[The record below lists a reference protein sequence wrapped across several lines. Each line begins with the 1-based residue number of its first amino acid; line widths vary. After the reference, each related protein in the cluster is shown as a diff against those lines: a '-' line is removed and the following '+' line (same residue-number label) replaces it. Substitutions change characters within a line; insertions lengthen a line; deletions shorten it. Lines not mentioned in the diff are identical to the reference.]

1 MSITFESKDYNEL
14 QTNNVDLLING
25 VAASG
30 GETINVGDTL
40 KMVCKSG
47 FVFSQD
53 VEYPR
58 GSPKGQTGPGCA
70 LQGRTNAWTAY
81 SHFYPFTL
89 DSETEATFNYDS
101 DADSESYSSAPKFFA
116 KTEQP
121 SVVVTGT
128 NKVYSVNNDTIKEV
142 NLNRFYSTVGN
153 DGKPSGTVDYGQYI
167 ISLIELP
174 TAIGSDL
181 ILEPEAV
188 ELGDKQ
194 LSVKAPVVA
203 KDVFV
208 IDMGT
213 ISVPSINGNSLD
225 YANTVCN
232 LHLPYANSVA
242 LELEYVIGEDL
253 SIVYNIDAYTG
264 DATINIT
271 SSKTNEVFLSKKVSL
286 GINIPYGA
294 FSRSQATVD
303 NANIEQG
310 GNNGI
315 KSPYVEIFRN
325 ESPLAKSFFSVPIQD
340 DGLLLGNVGYI
351 EVENIALEF
360 NVIANEKQKIMDQL
374 NDGVIIND

>member
-1 MSITFESKDYNEL
+1 MSLTFDSVDYDTL

-25 VAASG
+25 VVASG

-47 FVFSQD
+47 FVFSQN

-58 GSPKGQTGPGCA
+58 SSGETGPGA
-70 LQGRTNAWTAY
+70 SLIGASDPWTGSSPY
-81 SHFYPFTL
+81 YPFTI
-89 DSETEATFNYDS
+89 DSGTEATFNYDS
-101 DADSESYSSAPKFFA
+101 AADYNNYTGETFFA

-128 NKVYSVNNDTIKEV
+128 NKVYSVNNDIIKEV

-153 DGKPSGTVDYGQYI
+153 DGQPSGTVDYGQYI

-181 ILEPEAV
+181 IMEPEAV

-194 LSVKAPVVA
+194 LSVQAPIVA
-203 KDVFV
+203 NDVFV

-213 ISVPSINGNSLD
+213 ISVPAINGNSLD

-253 SIVYNIDAYTG
+253 SVVYNIDAYTG
-264 DATINIT
+264 DAIINIS

-303 NANIEQG
+303 NSNIEQG
-310 GNNGI
+310 GDNGI

-325 ESPLAKSFFSVPIQD
+325 ESPLANSFFSVPIKD
-340 DGLLLGNVGYI
+340 DGLLSGNVGYI

-360 NVIANEKQKIMDQL
+360 SAIASEKQKIMNQL